1 MFNFYIDYENKNN
14 YNKNKTFSREDF
26 DKVYKDNWEDDNE
39 RNKKCRERNVF

>member
-14 YNKNKTFSREDF
+14 YNKNKVFSREDF

-39 RNKKCRERNVF
+39 RNKKRRERNVF

>member
-14 YNKNKTFSREDF
+14 YNKNKAFSREDF